1 MCVILKDMS
10 VGLATKLYKVEED
23 RNQSTTRNRR
33 LLIVFYFS
41 GSVAGRFP
49 ELFISSVYSFLHRSY

>member
-1 MCVILKDMS
+1 MS